1 MSVMQSCGIY
11 TAINCYGYLI
21 IYRGFKMVSGD
32 VYAQLTASGDVYDR
46 VDGYIA
52 KPDDGDRKNK
62 SLDNL
67 IVNIRL

>member
-1 MSVMQSCGIY
+1 MVTIC
-11 TAINCYGYLI
+11 
-21 IYRGFKMVSGD
+21 RGLPM
-32 VYAQLTASGDVYDR
+32 ASGDVYDR
-46 VDGYIA
+46 DDGYIA